1 MLRFWVKAQDLRYS
15 QLKIYLYNIFLHYP
29 HVVAQTLSHRNVG
42 ARTIMDLVKEFRVKF
57 QLNVYRPSTE
67 LWPE

>member
-1 MLRFWVKAQDLRYS
+1 MLRFGLKAQDLRYS
-15 QLKIYLYNIFLHYP
+15 QLKIYLYNIFLDNP

-57 QLNVYRPSTE
+57 QLNVYRTSTE